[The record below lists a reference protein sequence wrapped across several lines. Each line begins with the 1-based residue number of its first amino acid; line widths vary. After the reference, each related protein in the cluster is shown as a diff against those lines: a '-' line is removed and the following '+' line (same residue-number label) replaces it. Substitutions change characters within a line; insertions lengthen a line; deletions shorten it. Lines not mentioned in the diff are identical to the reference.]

1 MFMENKIGFSPS
13 YFSIED
19 VYILIASTRDQKHFL
34 FYYEK
39 AISLYRSNILTKIF
53 SLIYFTLFLKKRH
66 TFDIFQDICYN
77 DIIL

>member
-1 MFMENKIGFSPS
+1 MENKIGFPPS

-39 AISLYRSNILTKIF
+39 AISLYRSNILTTLLTRRDDMSNSSPTVYKIN
-53 SLIYFTLFLKKRH
+53 KKRS
-66 TFDIFQDICYN
+66 I
-77 DIIL
+77 